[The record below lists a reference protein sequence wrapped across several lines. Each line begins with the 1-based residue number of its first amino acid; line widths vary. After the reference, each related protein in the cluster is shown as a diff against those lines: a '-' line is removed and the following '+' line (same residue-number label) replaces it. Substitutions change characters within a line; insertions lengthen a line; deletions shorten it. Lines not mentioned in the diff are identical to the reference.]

1 MRGEEVAD
9 RRRVGQRLCHDRI
22 SGSVA
27 ARRFLRKI
35 IMVGKS
41 CNCFTIEATYACGLL
56 MEGGGEVGLE
66 GGGREKGEEHENGEL
81 SGGSLWCCF
90 CVSVMTFFFNY

>member
-1 MRGEEVAD
+1 M
-9 RRRVGQRLCHDRI
+9 GQRLCHDRI

-56 MEGGGEVGLE
+56 MEGGVRRRGKRE
-66 GGGREKGEEHENGEL
+66 GGRTRKWRAFRRKFMVL
-81 SGGSLWCCF
+81 LL
-90 CVSVMTFFFNY
+90 CVGYDFFFNY

>member
-1 MRGEEVAD
+1 MKGEEVAD
-9 RRRVGQRLCHDRI
+9 RRGVGRRLCHDRI

-66 GGGREKGEEHENGEL
+66 GGGREKGKNTKMESFPAEVYGAA
-81 SGGSLWCCF
+81 
-90 CVSVMTFFFNY
+90 SVCRL

>member
-1 MRGEEVAD
+1 
-9 RRRVGQRLCHDRI
+9 
-22 SGSVA
+22 
-27 ARRFLRKI
+27 
-35 IMVGKS
+35 
-41 CNCFTIEATYACGLL
+41 

-90 CVSVMTFFFNY
+90 CVSVMTFFFLIIE